1 MNSKQVQHASAPL
14 DRIRALKAEGLS
26 LRQIAAQLHQDGVP
40 PPGRSSRWHHN
51 AVDRLLARAGAR
63 PEEASASPPAA
74 PAAPTPQPA
83 PPAHLHVKIQ
93 GPWRAADTILWE
105 FLLHQVWPALLEESE
120 HTIPLVEALRG
131 LRLTPAR
138 QDQEHLWDALDR
150 LAASR
155 VLWEARHESGRL
167 AIVAPLLSAWAS
179 DTSLAFAVPPALLKL
194 LHNPEQYAHL
204 KALLGAR
211 N

>member
-1 MNSKQVQHASAPL
+1 MKSKQVQHARAPL

-26 LRQIAAQLHQDGVP
+26 LRQIAEQLQQDGVP

-63 PEEASASPPAA
+63 PEEAPTPP
-74 PAAPTPQPA
+74 PSPTPQPSPTA
-83 PPAHLHVKIQ
+83 RLHVKIH
-93 GPWRAADTILWE
+93 GPWIATDSLLWE
-105 FLLHQVWPALLEESE
+105 FLLQKVGADLLTQSE
-120 HTIPLVEALRG
+120 HTIPLTEAVRG
-131 LRLTPAR
+131 LRLPPGR

-155 VLWEARHESGRL
+155 VVWQGQLDDTRL
-167 AIVAPLLSAWAS
+167 SIVAPLLSAWLIDARLS
-179 DTSLAFAVPPALLKL
+179 FAFSPALVKL
-194 LHNPEQYAHL
+194 LKDPGQYGRL
-204 KALLGAR
+204 KELLGAR